1 MTGAESAVAREIL
14 RIAREELRLK
24 GAPPGFDEPLASR
37 LDSLMLL
44 SLVVAIEDR
53 FHVVLSD
60 DDAATVRTL
69 AELSRMVA
77 ERAPPSRLPP
87 EGSP

>member
-1 MTGAESAVAREIL
+1 
-14 RIAREELRLK
+14 
-24 GAPPGFDEPLASR
+24 
-37 LDSLMLL
+37 MLL